1 MKKIFMAVF
10 LLLSL
15 SYSNNLS
22 AQDDDSL
29 TRIYSRFD
37 FIPGEKVIF
46 FDDFASDNIGDFPAL
61 WNTNGSGEVVTY
73 GKYPGKWLKI
83 TNPRGI
89 VTLLDIAGELHYRV

>member
-61 WNTNGSGEVVTY
+61 WNTNGSGEVLPMVSIREN
-73 GKYPGKWLKI
+73 G
-83 TNPRGI
+83 
-89 VTLLDIAGELHYRV
+89 